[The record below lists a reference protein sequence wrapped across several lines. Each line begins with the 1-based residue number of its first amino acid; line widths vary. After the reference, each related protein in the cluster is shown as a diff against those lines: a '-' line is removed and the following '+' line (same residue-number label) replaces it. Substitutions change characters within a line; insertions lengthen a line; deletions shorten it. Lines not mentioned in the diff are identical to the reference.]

1 MTATRLPRT
10 RPGRH
15 AVKPSLAARTR
26 RPWLV
31 TVCPAPS
38 RRTYQTARESAAGQ
52 RLHCDFRLAPIPVP
66 RPPNVFSGPY
76 LDRVAH
82 LRKDEAW
89 LAAALATDEAVIVP
103 VWQSRSLVEVRP
115 TGVAA
120 ALLTAADFEPAE
132 RARSFV
138 LLGCVESRTY
148 FAVDVAEAERVL
160 ARFPD
165 KDVKF
170 EDLRLVGGQL
180 EAQEAG
186 LLAYARGMLYWRQRH
201 RFCGLCGAPTVSTSA
216 GHVMTCTN
224 PDCATDQFPRLDP
237 AIIVLVT
244 DGERALLG
252 RQASWPEGR
261 YSTIAGFV
269 EPGESLEDAVA
280 REVLEETGVRID
292 AADYHSS
299 QPWPFPSS
307 LMIGFTA
314 SANAAQEPRA
324 DEELEDV
331 RWFTRAEIAAGFP
344 GLSPPQSVSYRLI
357 EDWYDAGSPTPLR
370 QTPGVRLWGS
380 RRR

>member
-1 MTATRLPRT
+1 
-10 RPGRH
+10 
-15 AVKPSLAARTR
+15 
-26 RPWLV
+26 
-31 TVCPAPS
+31 
-38 RRTYQTARESAAGQ
+38 
-52 RLHCDFRLAPIPVP
+52 VP

-89 LAAALATDEAVIVP
+89 LAAALAADEAAIVP
-103 VWQSRSLVEVRP
+103 VWQSRNLVEVRP
-115 TGVAA
+115 DGLAA
-120 ALLTAADFEPAE
+120 AFLDAADFAAEE
-132 RARSFV
+132 RARDFV
-138 LLGCVESRTY
+138 LLGSFQSRTF
-148 FAVDVAEAERVL
+148 FAAEVAEAERVL

-165 KDVKF
+165 IDVKF
-170 EDLRLVGGQL
+170 EDLRLVGAQL
-180 EAQEAG
+180 QAQQAG
-186 LLAYARGMLYWRQRH
+186 LLAYARAMLYWRQRH
-201 RFCGLCGAPTVSTSA
+201 RYCGICGAPTVATSA
-216 GHVMTCTN
+216 GHVMTCSN

-292 AADYHSS
+292 AAEYHSS
-299 QPWPFPSS
+299 QPWPFPAS

-314 SANAAQEPRA
+314 MAHGGQAPQA
-324 DEELEDV
+324 DDELEDV
-331 RWFTRAEIAAGFP
+331 RWFTRAEIASGFP
-344 GLSPPQSVSYRLI
+344 GLPPPQSVSYRLI

-370 QTPGVRLWGS
+370 QTPGVRLWSS
-380 RRR
+380 RLR